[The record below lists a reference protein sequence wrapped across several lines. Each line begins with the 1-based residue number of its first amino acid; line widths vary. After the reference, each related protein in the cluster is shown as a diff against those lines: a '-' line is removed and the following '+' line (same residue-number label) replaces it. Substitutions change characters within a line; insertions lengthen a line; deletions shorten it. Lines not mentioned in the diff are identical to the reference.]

1 MEMKTTRIGEIN
13 LVRLSGDMD
22 SEASATVLQALKPI
36 AKAGGKILLDMEHVD
51 YVSSA
56 HLYMLVQLYKS
67 LNYAP
72 GTFAMLHVT
81 DALKKVFEVVGF
93 SQIIPQYASEE
104 EAIAAMSVSN
114 SPEP

>member
-1 MEMKTTRIGEIN
+1 MEMKTSKIGEIN

-36 AKAGGKILLDMEHVD
+36 AKAGGRILLDMEHVE

-56 HLYMLVQLYKS
+56 HIYMLVQLYRS
-67 LNYAP
+67 LYSTP
-72 GTFAMLHVT
+72 GALAMLHVT
-81 DALKKVFEVVGF
+81 DELKRIFDMTGLTPIF
-93 SQIIPQYASEE
+93 PQYASEE

-114 SPEP
+114 FPEP